1 MTAIFLAALTMGMIG
16 SFHCIGMCGPL
27 AFSLPLNNNSDFAKF
42 AGSLIYNLGRIIT
55 YSCLGLLFGLAGKS
69 FSIFGF
75 QQWLSVTVGVGILFF
90 LILPKKWK
98 MSTSANNIFSIYNS
112 KIRSKLGQLFL
123 KQNYQSLFTIGLL
136 NGLLP
141 CGLIYMAIAGAIVS
155 ADPVKSAFFMT
166 SFGLG
171 TLPVM
176 WSVSFFGN
184 YIGIRLRKKIRN
196 AYPVMVGLMACM
208 LIIRGM
214 GLGIPFVSPAINR
227 NTHQVQPCYPVIQ
240 NANYKLK

>member
-1 MTAIFLAALTMGMIG
+1 MAAIFLAALTMGMIG

-27 AFSLPLNNNSDFAKF
+27 AFSLPLNNKSDSAKF
-42 AGSLIYNLGRIIT
+42 AGSFLYNIGRIIT

-75 QQWLSVTVGVGILFF
+75 QQWLSVTVGIIILIF
-90 LILPKKWK
+90 LVVPKKWK
-98 MSTSANNIFSIYNS
+98 SDSTKKNIFSTFNNN
-112 KIRSKLGQLFL
+112 IRLRLGQLFL
-123 KQNYQSLFTIGLL
+123 KQNYQSLFAIGLL

-141 CGLIYMAIAGAIVS
+141 CGLIYMAIAGAIVF
-155 ADPVKSAFFMT
+155 ADPLKSAFLMT

-184 YIGIRLRKKIRN
+184 YVGIGVRKKIRS
-196 AYPVMVGLMACM
+196 AYPIIIGLMACL
-208 LIIRGM
+208 LIVRGM
-214 GLGIPFVSPAINR
+214 GLGIPYISPSINK
-227 NTHQVQPCYPVIQ
+227 NTQQIQVCYPVVQ
-240 NANYKLK
+240 NENYKTK